1 MAFSLD
7 GPLMSEF
14 ALSFPYQ
21 ETEDQEKAIK
31 EVTRDME
38 SENPMDRLVCGDV
51 GFGKTEVAMRAARK
65 AVIDGYQAGIMAPTT
80 ILAQQHYES
89 FLKRFEEVPVKIGL
103 LSRFRTPRRIK
114 ETLKGLK
121 EGTVDIVAG
130 AHRMLSKDV
139 GFKKL
144 GLLVIDEE
152 QRFGVRHKERIKQY
166 RTTVDILTL
175 SATPIPRTLN
185 MSLIGIRDISV
196 INTPPMDRR
205 SVRTRLIKFS
215 DYIIKEA
222 ISREMRRQGQVYFI
236 HNRVES
242 IYYIGE
248 YLNKLLPEAR
258 VGIAHGQMAEKNLE
272 RIMFDFINRE
282 YDVLLA
288 TTIVESGLDIPN
300 VNTVIVNNAH
310 QFSWA
315 MPWKRL

>member
-1 MAFSLD
+1 MRRKGNRRHRRRNNSDQRGEKGEKRSGLLSRRLSDERIRPELSLP
-7 GPLMSEF
+7 GNRRPGKGHQGSY
-14 ALSFPYQ
+14 AGHGVGKTYGQ
-21 ETEDQEKAIK
+21 T
-31 EVTRDME
+31 V
-38 SENPMDRLVCGDV
+38 VCGDV

-65 AVIDGYQAGIMAPTT
+65 AVVDGYQAGILAPTT

-89 FLKRFEEVPVKIGL
+89 FLKRFEEVPVEIGL
-103 LSRFRTPRRIK
+103 LSRFQTPRRIK

-121 EGTVDIVAG
+121 DGTVDIVTG

-139 GFKKL
+139 AFKKL

-205 SVRTRLIKFS
+205 AVRTRLVKFS

-222 ISREMRRQGQVYFI
+222 VSREMRRRGQVYFI

-272 RIMFDFINRE
+272 RIMFDF
-282 YDVLLA
+282 
-288 TTIVESGLDIPN
+288 TIFFNIS
-300 VNTVIVNNAH
+300 
-310 QFSWA
+310 
-315 MPWKRL
+315 